1 MPYSGCDL
9 LSTVSPTDAELCE
22 IFLRTR
28 SIAVVGASPR
38 VDRPSHEVADYLI
51 RAGFAVHPVNPRHAG
66 EMILGREVAG
76 SLSELVASG
85 VRIDM
90 VDIFRRSAEAGAVV
104 DEAIAALG
112 GQAGVAIWMQIGVI
126 DAAAAARA
134 RAAGFDVVM
143 DRCPKIELPRLRRA
157 GLLPSAEPAAQG

>member
-1 MPYSGCDL
+1 
-9 LSTVSPTDAELCE
+9 
-22 IFLRTR
+22 
-28 SIAVVGASPR
+28 
-38 VDRPSHEVADYLI
+38 
-51 RAGFAVHPVNPRHAG
+51 
-66 EMILGREVAG
+66 MILGREVAG